1 MNAQSSRDGS
11 VLFDR
16 PLFILEMANNHMGD
30 VAHGVSLIRAF
41 AEVCHAFPYRF
52 AFKLQYRDLDTF
64 IHPAM
69 RGRDDVKYI
78 KRFNETRLSRQQF
91 DTLVAEIRACGFLC
105 LSTPFD
111 EASVTVI
118 EAQGLDAI
126 KIASCSMS
134 DWPLLERVAQTECPL
149 IVSTAGSTLEELDRL
164 VSFLTHREK
173 DFAILHCVGEYPTP
187 DANMH
192 LSQVDLLKRRY
203 PGVRVGFSTH
213 ENPDNTDM
221 VKIALAKGARVFEKH
236 VGLPTEQHPLNAY
249 SASPEQVKHWL
260 EAAQYT
266 LMLCGEGEQ
275 RLPANEAERASL
287 RSLRRG
293 VFARQ
298 DIRAGETLHAQDVY
312 FAFPPEEGQFTA
324 NDWSK
329 YASFTATTDIAANAP
344 VTPQNSSRRDV
355 RDKVWAIVQRV
366 RAHLRD
372 SHVVVPGRVD
382 LEISHHYG
390 LERFE
395 EVGLTMLTV
404 VNRGYCKKLLL
415 LFPGQQ
421 HPEQYHQRKEET
433 FHVLQGELLIRLD
446 GEERLCRPGDVVTV
460 EPGIRHAFSSAQ
472 GAIIEELSST
482 HYPNDSFYTDE
493 AINANRD
500 RKTLLSYWM
509 D

>member
-1 MNAQSSRDGS
+1 MNDVSTAAGA
-11 VLFDR
+11 LFDR

-30 VAHGVSLIRAF
+30 LEHGIALIRAF
-41 AEVCHAFPYRF
+41 ADVCRDFPFRF

-78 KRFNETRLSRQQF
+78 KRFSETRLSREQF
-91 DTLVAEIRACGFLC
+91 DALVAEIRACGFLC

-111 EASVTVI
+111 EPSVALI
-118 EAQGLDAI
+118 EEQGLDAI

-134 DWPLLERVAQTECPL
+134 DWPLLERVVQTRFPL
-149 IVSTAGSTLEELDRL
+149 IVSTAGATLEEVDRL

-173 DFAILHCVGEYPTP
+173 NFAILHCVGEYPTP
-187 DANMH
+187 DAHMH
-192 LSQVDLLKRRY
+192 LSQVDFLQRRY

-213 ENPDNTDM
+213 EDPDNTDI
-221 VKIALAKGARVFEKH
+221 VKMALAKGARVFEKH
-236 VGLPTEQHPLNAY
+236 VGLPTERYPINAY
-249 SASPEQVKHWL
+249 SASPEQVRRWL
-260 EAAQYT
+260 DAARYA
-266 LMLCGEGEQ
+266 LLLCGEGSQ
-275 RLPANEAERASL
+275 RLPVNESELASL

-293 VFARQ
+293 VFARRP
-298 DIRAGETLHAQDVY
+298 ITAGEVVHAEDVY
-312 FAFPPEEGQFTA
+312 FAFPPRDDQFTA

-329 YASFTATTDIAANAP
+329 YATFTAQADIPADAPIGPANS
-344 VTPQNSSRRDV
+344 TRRDV
-355 RDKVWAIVQRV
+355 RNKVWDIVQQV
-366 RAHLRD
+366 RAQLRN
-372 SHVVVPGRVD
+372 SHVVFPGRVD

-390 LERFE
+390 LDRFD

-404 VNRGYCKKLLL
+404 VNRGYCKKLLML
-415 LFPGQQ
+415 LPGQR
-421 HPEQYHQRKEET
+421 HPEQYHERKEET
-433 FHVLQGELLIRLD
+433 FHVLQGELKLWLD
-446 GEERLCRPGDVVTV
+446 GEESTCRPGDVVTV
-460 EPGIRHAFSSAQ
+460 EPGVRHAFSSPG

-482 HYPNDSFYTDE
+482 HYANDSFYTDE